1 MPEKLNVNKLQ
12 ETLQTKRFGRN
23 LVLLHEI
30 DSTNTYAKKLAKY
43 GATQGTAVI
52 AETQRAGRGRL
63 NRKWISP
70 KGGLYF
76 SIVLRPELKANETAK
91 LAFVA
96 GLTVAEVLQELYGLQ
111 VATKWPNDVLVGK
124 QKICGILSE
133 MNSTDDKTTFVVMG
147 IGVNANFCVKKTLPE
162 ELWEKTTSLE
172 DQLGR
177 KIQLEQLFATLLEKF
192 ECVYERFLRGG
203 FIPILGEWMKFSD
216 FVGQKITVTFVGEEL
231 AGLATGVDDD
241 GALLVKFENGTLKR
255 VVAGDVS
262 VHYA

>member
-1 MPEKLNVNKLQ
+1 
-12 ETLQTKRFGRN
+12 
-23 LVLLHEI
+23 
-30 DSTNTYAKKLAKY
+30 
-43 GATQGTAVI
+43 
-52 AETQRAGRGRL
+52 
-63 NRKWISP
+63 
-70 KGGLYF
+70 
-76 SIVLRPELKANETAK
+76 
-91 LAFVA
+91 
-96 GLTVAEVLQELYGLQ
+96 VAEVLQELYGLQ